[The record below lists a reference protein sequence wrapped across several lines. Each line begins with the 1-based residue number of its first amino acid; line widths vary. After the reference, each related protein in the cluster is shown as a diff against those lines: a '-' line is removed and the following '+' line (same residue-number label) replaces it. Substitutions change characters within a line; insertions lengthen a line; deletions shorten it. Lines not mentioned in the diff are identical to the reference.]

1 MGGDYLYGIST
12 ALGLLFVVF
21 LLAVNAFYVAGE
33 FALVTVER
41 SRVGRMASDGDR
53 RARRIM
59 GGLER
64 LSFHLS
70 GAQLGITVSSLVL
83 GLVAEAT
90 LGPVVEPV
98 LEAFGLSED
107 LVPGFTVGLALLLG
121 TAAQL
126 VFGELIPKNL
136 AITFPLRTSFRFGLP
151 MLTVNGVL
159 SPVIRV
165 LNATANSTIR
175 LLGME
180 PREELAGV
188 RSMEELELIIRAS
201 GEGGELSD
209 DELALLTRSIA
220 FAENLTSDVMVPRV
234 NVIGLSEDS
243 SVADLQAKSVVSGH
257 SRFPIFRDSL
267 DSIVG
272 VAHVKDT
279 LRVPTEARKS
289 SVVTD
294 YMRPALVIP
303 ETQPVDTV
311 LVELRTRGSGM
322 AIVAD
327 EYGGTAGIVTSEDLL
342 EEIFGDI
349 EDEYDPVDRATDA
362 TGADELSG
370 LLHRHEVEEL
380 IGWEWPEGRYE
391 TLGGLV
397 TALLGRTAEVG
408 DVVTLDGW
416 AIEVTA
422 VDATRVDRVRM
433 REEPGR

>member
-1 MGGDYLYGIST
+1 M
-12 ALGLLFVVF
+12 AF
-21 LLAVNAFYVAGE
+21 LLAVNAFFVAGE

-41 SRVGRMASDGDR
+41 SRVGRMASEGDR
-53 RARRIM
+53 RARRVVT
-59 GGLER
+59 GLER

-90 LGPVVEPV
+90 LGPLIEPILDAV
-98 LEAFGLSED
+98 GLSRD
-107 LVPGFTVGLALLLG
+107 LVPGFTVALALVVG

-136 AITFPLRTSFRFGLP
+136 AITFPLRTSFSFGLP

-159 SPVIRV
+159 SPIIHV

-209 DELALLTRSIA
+209 DELALLTRSIS

-234 NVIGLSEDS
+234 NVIGISEES
-243 SVADLQAKSVVSGH
+243 SVADLRARSVESGH
-257 SRFPIFRDSL
+257 SRFPIYRESL
-267 DSIVG
+267 DNIVG

-279 LRVPTEARKS
+279 LRVPSDARETS
-289 SVVTD
+289 PVTD

-349 EDEYDPVDRATDA
+349 EDEYDPVDTSPGTTTD
-362 TGADELSG
+362 DHLSG

-380 IGWEWPEGRYE
+380 IGWAWPEGRYE

-397 TALLGRTAEVG
+397 TAVLGRTAEVG
-408 DVVTLDGW
+408 DTVTLDGW
-416 AIEVTA
+416 AFQVTA
-422 VDATRVDRVRM
+422 VDATRVDRVLLTERP
-433 REEPGR
+433 ET

>member
-1 MGGDYLYGIST
+1 
-12 ALGLLFVVF
+12 
-21 LLAVNAFYVAGE
+21 
-33 FALVTVER
+33 
-41 SRVGRMASDGDR
+41 MAAEGDR
-53 RARRIM
+53 RAKRIL
-59 GGLER
+59 GGLEA

-98 LEAFGLSED
+98 LEAVGLSES
-107 LVPGFTVGLALLLG
+107 LLPGFTVALALVVG

-126 VFGELIPKNL
+126 VIGELIPKSL
-136 AITFPLRTSFRFGLP
+136 AITFPLPTSIRFGLP

-159 SPVIRV
+159 SPIIRV
-165 LNATANSTIR
+165 LNSTANATVR

-209 DELALLTRSIA
+209 DELSLLTRSIA

-234 NVIGLSEDS
+234 NVIGLSEES
-243 SVADLQAKSVVSGH
+243 SVADLREISVKSGH
-257 SRFPIFRDSL
+257 SRFPIYRESL
-267 DSIVG
+267 DNIVG

-279 LRVPTEARKS
+279 LRVPGEARKS
-289 SVVTD
+289 SAVTD

-349 EDEYDPVDRATDA
+349 EDEYDDRAQVITGTD
-362 TGADELSG
+362 EVSG
-370 LLHRHEVEEL
+370 LLHRPEVEAL
-380 IGWEWPEGRYE
+380 TGWEWPEGRYE

-397 TALLGRTAEVG
+397 TAVLGRTADVG
-408 DVVTLDGW
+408 DVIDLDGW
-416 AIEVTA
+416 TIEVTA

-433 REEPGR
+433 TKEGDR